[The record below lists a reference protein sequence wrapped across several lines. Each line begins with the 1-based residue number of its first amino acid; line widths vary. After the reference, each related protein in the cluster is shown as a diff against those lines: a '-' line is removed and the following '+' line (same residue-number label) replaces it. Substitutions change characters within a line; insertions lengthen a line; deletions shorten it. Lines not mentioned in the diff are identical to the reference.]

1 MNEKNKSL
9 TLHVRLSMS
18 KSDTT
23 GLTIAKDKTCV
34 SVSFSY
40 LSVSME
46 WGNIVMFHGG

>member
-1 MNEKNKSL
+1 MKKNQSF
-9 TLHVRLSMS
+9 TLHVSLSMS

-40 LSVSME
+40 LSMSME
-46 WGNIVMFHGG
+46 WVNIVMFHGG